1 MAAHIAFLS
10 SDHLRRNSEQLVA
23 NIDARSKAPQAD
35 LMIRIMSDFTDEVL
49 QVFFIDVIDLLQ
61 LSHFMQKVIHGSV
74 NTIKGTINSISRTII
89 HKLDNQQIIP
99 MADYMGSLM
108 LTAPDTSGDNRA
120 WVGFPVSERMIDRL
134 DTLIGNIR
142 HGNPQEHVQELS
154 SVLNEITDLAMA
166 AYFTMPIELL
176 KLGFILRKMADG
188 GVSVIRGAVHIVIRK
203 LVPDL
208 SNEQLLAVANY
219 MDTLILRN
227 GSAYR

>member
-1 MAAHIAFLS
+1 MVAHIAFLS
-10 SDHLRRNSEQLVA
+10 SDQLRRNSEQLIA
-23 NIDARSKAPQAD
+23 NIEARSRAPQSD
-35 LMIRIMSDFTDEVL
+35 LMINIMSDFTDEVL
-49 QVFFIDVIDLLQ
+49 QVFFIDIIDLLQ
-61 LSHFMQKVIHGSV
+61 LSHFMQRVIHGSV
-74 NTIKGTINSISRTII
+74 STIKSTIHSISRTII
-89 HKLDNQQIIP
+89 HKLDNKQIVP

-108 LTAPDTSGDNRA
+108 LTAPDASGDDRA
-120 WVGFPVSERMIDRL
+120 WVGFPVSEAMVDRL
-134 DTLIGNIR
+134 DTLINNIR
-142 HGNPQEHVQELS
+142 HGNPQEHTQELS

-176 KLGFILRKMADG
+176 KLGFILRKMAEG

-203 LVPDL
+203 LIPDL